1 MNEANNTQNANTS
14 HARSRG
20 ARVGLFAGAA
30 VAGLLAIG
38 ALAIGG
44 VALWGDSQKDDDGY
58 LSTSSERFEA
68 STRAMTSESIDI
80 DLNEADWLVDSGDF
94 GKVRLDVS
102 PQTGKPVFVG
112 IAAAADVNAY
122 LRHVAHTRVTDID
135 WPQFE
140 ATYSPQDGERRP
152 AAPAGQDIWK
162 ASAHGAG
169 PQVLNW
175 DVEDGDWSVVVM
187 NADGSTGVE
196 ADISSG
202 AKVPF
207 LDELGWSALGAGG
220 ILVLAAAGLI
230 ALALRPPRN
239 RPGADSPPAIAQ
251 PAPAA

>member
-1 MNEANNTQNANTS
+1 
-14 HARSRG
+14 
-20 ARVGLFAGAA
+20 
-30 VAGLLAIG
+30 
-38 ALAIGG
+38 
-44 VALWGDSQKDDDGY
+44 
-58 LSTSSERFEA
+58 
-68 STRAMTSESIDI
+68 
-80 DLNEADWLVDSGDF
+80 
-94 GKVRLDVS
+94 
-102 PQTGKPVFVG
+102 
-112 IAAAADVNAY
+112 
-122 LRHVAHTRVTDID
+122 
-135 WPQFE
+135 
-140 ATYSPQDGERRP
+140 
-152 AAPAGQDIWK
+152 
-162 ASAHGAG
+162 
-169 PQVLNW
+169 VLNW